1 MSRWRPTKN
10 QKVMLIS
17 LAKNAAWSMNCHG
30 RGAVATAHSL
40 ERHGLAKT
48 WLSVAP
54 GDRWIT
60 LTQAGHDLGLE
71 LA

>member
-1 MSRWRPTKN
+1 MRLTVN
-10 QKVMLIS
+10 QKRMLAS
-17 LAKNAAWSMNCHG
+17 LARNAAWSMNCHG
-30 RGAVATAHSL
+30 YGAVRTARSL

-60 LTQAGHDLGLE
+60 LTQAGHDVGIGLS
-71 LA
+71 